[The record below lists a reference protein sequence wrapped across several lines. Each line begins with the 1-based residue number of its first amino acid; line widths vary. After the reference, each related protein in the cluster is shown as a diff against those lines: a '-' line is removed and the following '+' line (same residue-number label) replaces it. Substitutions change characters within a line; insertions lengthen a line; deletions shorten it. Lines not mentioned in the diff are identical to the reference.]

1 MIRLQLR
8 LSGHAEEI
16 FNNLARELKS
26 SQKDIVLD
34 ALALLHFAAEQ
45 VRMGRKIGSY
55 DPAAKE
61 FTALTTAALESL
73 AARTN
78 ATQTKGQVMAT
89 TVSR

>member
-1 MIRLQLR
+1 MIRLQVR

-16 FNNLARELKS
+16 FNNLAKELKS
-26 SQKDIVLD
+26 SQKYLVLD

-55 DPAAKE
+55 DPAARE
-61 FTALTTAALESL
+61 FTALTTTALESL

-78 ATQTKGQVMAT
+78 AAQAKEKAT
-89 TVSR
+89 AATASR

>member
-16 FNNLARELKS
+16 FNNLAKELKS
-26 SQKDIVLD
+26 SQKDLVLD

-61 FTALTTAALESL
+61 FTALTTTALESL

-78 ATQTKGQVMAT
+78 AAQAKSPAAAAT
-89 TVSR
+89 ASR

>member
-16 FNNLARELKS
+16 FNNLVTGLKS
-26 SQKDIVLD
+26 SPKDVVLD

-55 DPAAKE
+55 DPATKE
-61 FTALTTAALESL
+61 FTALTTTTLESL
-73 AARTN
+73 AARTKAAQVRRQTAV
-78 ATQTKGQVMAT
+78 ATA
-89 TVSR
+89 SR